1 MEVFPAGSSFPSTK
15 LITLN
20 RTGDFSMAASYT
32 DITQLPPNTPEQIAN
47 WEITGVQL
55 PEGQDSVPVKL
66 KLRCDPSGLH
76 TIEEAYTIEDI
87 EVEEPIPLPEDA
99 PEDAE
104 QEFKKVTKTVKK
116 DDLTIVAHTFGLDAK
131 KLNELIEK
139 ENEMLAQDK
148 LVAETEDRK
157 NTLEE
162 YIYTLRG
169 KLEEEYAPF
178 ASDAEKTKLQ
188 GMLNKAEEWLYD
200 EGFDSI
206 KAKYIAKYEELASL
220 GNIIRGR
227 YLAKEEEKKQAIRSK
242 QEASQ
247 MAAMA
252 EKLAAQRKAEAEKK
266 EEKKDTEGD
275 VDMD

>member
-1 MEVFPAGSSFPSTK
+1 LRVRPFKFEDIHPYSVSYSWDKQVEDEDHMEVFPAGSSFPSTK

-20 RTGDFSMAASYT
+20 
-32 DITQLPPNTPEQIAN
+32 Q
-47 WEITGVQL
+47 
-55 PEGQDSVPVKL
+55 GQDSVPVKL

-188 GMLNKAEEWLYD
+188 GMLNKAEEWL
-200 EGFDSI
+200 
-206 KAKYIAKYEELASL
+206 
-220 GNIIRGR
+220 R
-227 YLAKEEEKKQAIRSK
+227 
-242 QEASQ
+242 
-247 MAAMA
+247 
-252 EKLAAQRKAEAEKK
+252 
-266 EEKKDTEGD
+266 
-275 VDMD
+275 